1 MPSSSSSKTG
11 SSSTSGV
18 VVPSSNI
25 NNIGIKVPVAYDVSV
40 P

>member
-1 MPSSSSSKTG
+1 MSLSSSSKTG

-18 VVPSSNI
+18 VVPSPNI
-25 NNIGIKVPVAYDVSV
+25 NNIGVKVPVVYDVSV